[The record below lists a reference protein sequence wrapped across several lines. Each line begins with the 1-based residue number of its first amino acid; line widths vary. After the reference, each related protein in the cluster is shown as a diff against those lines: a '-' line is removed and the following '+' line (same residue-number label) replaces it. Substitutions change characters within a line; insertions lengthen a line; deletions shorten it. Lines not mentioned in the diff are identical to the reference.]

1 MAAADSVDPDRWIV
15 TLNEL
20 MTRIAHRFSR
30 IEPRRAANAYV
41 RGLLSDVE
49 RKNCWNLAEHAGLSG
64 PQTMQRLLR
73 SARWDAEAVRD
84 DVRHY
89 VSEHL
94 GGNGVLIVDET
105 GFLKK
110 GCRSAGVQRQ
120 YTGTAGR
127 IENSQV
133 GVFLAYATPRGR
145 ALIDR
150 RLYLPEQSWLADQG
164 RCRSAGVPEE
174 TAFAT
179 KPALAAQMIAA
190 ALDAGIDAPWVT
202 GDEVYGQDPRL
213 RALLEARQ
221 AGYVLAIAGT
231 LRVRCEGVDWPA
243 AAIAA
248 HVPDDH
254 WHRYSAGRGAKGPR
268 WYAWAWT
275 RIDTHRPGHR
285 WLLIRRN
292 PATGELA
299 FYRCYSPRP
308 TPLATLV
315 RIAGIRWTVE
325 ESFQAA
331 KGQVGLDHYQVRS
344 WDGWHRH
351 ITLAMLALAF
361 LAALAA
367 SPPGSDEQHLPLTM
381 PEIRRLLAALAL
393 TRHRRTEEIL
403 HWSHWRRR
411 HQATARRCHYQ
422 RRSRP

>member
-1 MAAADSVDPDRWIV
+1 MAAADSVDADRWIV
-15 TLNEL
+15 TFKDL
-20 MTRIAHRFSR
+20 MSRIASRFSR
-30 IEPRRAANAYV
+30 IEPRRTAGAYV

-49 RKNCWNLAEHAGLSG
+49 RKNCWNLAEQAGLTG
-64 PQTMQRLLR
+64 PQAMQRLLR
-73 SARWDAEAVRD
+73 TAHWDADAVRD
-84 DVRHY
+84 DVREY

-110 GCRSAGVQRQ
+110 GGRSAGVQRQ

-150 RLYLPEQSWLADQG
+150 RLYLPEHSWLADQS
-164 RCRSAGVPEE
+164 RCRSAGVPDQI
-174 TAFAT
+174 AFAT

-190 ALDAGIDAPWVT
+190 ALDAGMDASWVT

-213 RALLEARQ
+213 RALLEERQ
-221 AGYVLAIAGT
+221 AGYVLAIAGNR
-231 LRVRCEGVDWPA
+231 RVRVEGIDWEA
-243 AAIAA
+243 AAVAA
-248 HVPDDH
+248 HVPDTH
-254 WHRYSAGRGAKGPR
+254 WHRYSAGQGAKGHR

-292 PATGELA
+292 LTTGELA
-299 FYRCYSPRP
+299 FYRCYSPGP
-308 TPLATLV
+308 TPLPTLV
-315 RIAGIRWTVE
+315 RIAGIRWAVE

-344 WDGWHRH
+344 WKAGTATSLWRC
-351 ITLAMLALAF
+351 
-361 LAALAA
+361 
-367 SPPGSDEQHLPLTM
+367 SPWPS
-381 PEIRRLLAALAL
+381 
-393 TRHRRTEEIL
+393 
-403 HWSHWRRR
+403 
-411 HQATARRCHYQ
+411 
-422 RRSRP
+422 SRPWPHPNPTATKSPSP